1 MCGIAGIV
9 APPGRAVD
17 PERLRSMTDTLR
29 HRGPDS
35 DGYLVE
41 GNVGLGH
48 RRLSIIDLSR
58 EADQPLANEDGSVAV
73 TFNGEIYNFQALRRE
88 LEERGHRFRSQG
100 DSEVL
105 VHLWEEEGPELVA
118 RLRGMFAFAL
128 WDRRAGRLLLARDRL
143 GKKPLYWARS
153 PAGFLFASELAALRD
168 HPAVSREVD
177 PAAVGELVVYG
188 HVAGEGSIY
197 QGVRRLP
204 AGCRLVLDTTDPAL
218 EPRLER
224 YWSFRPAPE
233 EGLDP
238 EEWLDRVDETLAEAV
253 RLRMIADVPLGAF
266 LSGGIDSSLVVSHM
280 ARLAPGRVRTFC
292 IGFEEEGWD
301 ESAHARAVADHLGT
315 EHRTEVV
322 TPDAVSI
329 LPELI
334 ATYDEPFADPSAIPT
349 WYLCR
354 SARREVKVALSG
366 DGGDELFFGYRRYT
380 ESAVL
385 ERLGRW
391 LTPPGRRLARLAGRA
406 LPEGSFAGRGLDRVS
421 RRGFE
426 LYHHALGWSPVYL
439 SLLAPEAR
447 RALEREGGRRLE
459 EAFTAGG
466 RQGGGGELPFLH
478 RCQAA
483 DLAQFLPDQ
492 ILVKVDRASMR
503 HSLEVRCPL
512 LDQEIAELAA
522 RMPARRQVGLRDQKL
537 LLRRLAYRH
546 LPRELLERP
555 KQGFAVPLDRWFRG
569 ELAPRVEEA
578 LADRRA
584 AVWRWLDRERV
595 ERRFAHHRAGRVD
608 AGPALWR
615 VLVLHAWTERSG
627 GS

>member
-1 MCGIAGIV
+1 MCGITGIV

-17 PERLRSMTDTLR
+17 PERLRSMTDTLW

-48 RRLSIIDLSR
+48 RRLTIIDLSK
-58 EADQPLANEDGSVAV
+58 EADQPLYNEDGAVAL

-88 LEERGHRFRSQG
+88 LEERGHRFRSHG

-105 VHLWEEEGPELVA
+105 VHLWEEEGPELLG
-118 RLRGMFAFAL
+118 RLRGMFALAL

-143 GKKPLYWARS
+143 GKKPLYWART
-153 PAGFLFASELAALRD
+153 PEGFLFASELAALRD

-188 HVAGEGSIY
+188 HVAGEGAIY
-197 QGVRRLP
+197 RGVRRLP
-204 AGCRLVLDTTDPAL
+204 PGCRLVLDTADPAL
-218 EPRLER
+218 EPRVER
-224 YWSFRPAPE
+224 YWTYRPAPE
-233 EGLDP
+233 EDLEP
-238 EEWLDRVDETLAEAV
+238 EAWLDRVDETLAEAV

-280 ARLAPGRVRTFC
+280 ARLAPGRVKTFA
-292 IGFEEEGWD
+292 IGFREAGWD
-301 ESAHARAVADHLGT
+301 ESAHARAVAEHLGT
-315 EHRTEVV
+315 EHETEVV
-322 TPDAVSI
+322 TPDAVAI
-329 LPELI
+329 LPELV

-366 DGGDELFFGYRRYT
+366 DGGDELFFGYQRYIECAT
-380 ESAVL
+380 L
-385 ERLGRW
+385 ERWSRRLG
-391 LTPPGRRLARLAGRA
+391 PPGRGLARLAGRA
-406 LPEGSFAGRGLDRVS
+406 FPEGSFAGRGLDRVS
-421 RRGFE
+421 RRGFD

-439 SLLAPEAR
+439 SLLAPETRA
-447 RALEREGGRRLE
+447 ALERRGGGALE
-459 EAFTAGG
+459 EAFRQAG
-466 RQGGGGELPFLH
+466 RDGGLPFLH

-483 DLAQFLPDQ
+483 DLAHFLPDQ

-503 HSLEVRCPL
+503 HALEVRCPL
-512 LDQEIAELAA
+512 LDQEVAGLAA
-522 RMPARRQVGLRDQKL
+522 RMPARRQVGRGGQKL

-555 KQGFAVPLDRWFRG
+555 KQGFAVPLDRWFRR

-578 LADRRA
+578 LADERA
-584 AVWRWLDRERV
+584 AVWRWLDRKRA

-615 VLVLHAWTERSG
+615 ILVLHAWMERFGSG
-627 GS
+627 

>member
-9 APPGRAVD
+9 TPPGRPVD
-17 PERLRSMTDTLR
+17 PERLRSMTETLW

-35 DGYLVE
+35 DGYEVVA
-41 GNVGLGH
+41 NVGLGH
-48 RRLSIIDLSR
+48 RRLTIIDLSR
-58 EADQPLANEDGSVAV
+58 EADQPLSNEDGTVTV
-73 TFNGEIYNFQALRRE
+73 TFNGEIYNFQELRRE

-105 VHLWEEEGPELVA
+105 VHLWEEEGPELVH

-128 WDRRAGRLLLARDRL
+128 WDRRAGRLLLARDRV
-143 GKKPLYWARS
+143 GKKPLYWTVT
-153 PAGFLFASELAALRD
+153 PEGFLFASELGALRD

-177 PAAVGELVVYG
+177 PAAVGELMAYG
-188 HVAGEGSIY
+188 HVAGEGSIFR
-197 QGVRRLP
+197 GVRRLP
-204 AGCRLVLDTTDPAL
+204 PGFRLLLDTSAPAP
-218 EPRLER
+218 EPRVER
-224 YWSFRPAPE
+224 YWRFRPAPDE
-233 EGLDP
+233 DLDP
-238 EEWLDRVDETLAEAV
+238 EDWLGRVDEVLREAV

-280 ARLAPGRVRTFC
+280 VHLAPGRVRTFC
-292 IGFEEEGWD
+292 IGFREQGWD
-301 ESAHARAVADHLGT
+301 ESDHARAVAEHLGT
-315 EHRTEVV
+315 EHVTEVL
-322 TPDAVSI
+322 TPDAVAI
-329 LPELI
+329 LPELV
-334 ATYDEPFADPSAIPT
+334 AAYDEPFADPSAIPT
-349 WYLCR
+349 YYLCR

-380 ESAVL
+380 EAAAL

-391 LTPPGRRLARLAGRA
+391 ATPVGRRLARLAGRA
-406 LPEGSFAGRGLDRVS
+406 FPEGSFAGRGLDRMS

-426 LYHHALGWSPVYL
+426 LYDHALGSSPVYL
-439 SLLAPEAR
+439 SLLGPEAR
-447 RALEREGGRRLE
+447 RALAASAARELGA
-459 EAFTAGG
+459 AFAAAGADPD
-466 RQGGGGELPFLH
+466 LPFLH

-483 DLAQFLPDQ
+483 DLAQFLPDR

-503 HSLEVRCPL
+503 HGLEVRCPL
-512 LDQEIAELAA
+512 LDQELVELAA

-546 LPRELLERP
+546 LPRRLLERP
-555 KQGFAVPLDRWFRG
+555 KQGFAVPLDRWFRH

-584 AVWRWLDRERV
+584 PVWRWLDRGAV

-608 AGPALWR
+608 AGDALWR
-615 VLVLHAWTERSG
+615 VLVLHAWMERFG
-627 GS
+627 G